1 MQPCQS
7 HFLLKVR
14 CSEQCQHGEIMT
26 FQQVGD
32 ALVVVQQTD
41 VETLLDDDIGGSV
54 TMSRALAVSAH
65 GLTLNEAR
73 LMMLACRLI
82 DPRKSPY
89 VYAKDGYV
97 KVRVT
102 ADEFAQLADM
112 TSEEGRTP
120 TAAYEGLKAACD
132 KLFERRASWRE
143 GKKIIR
149 LAWVWKATYHEGE
162 GWAEVCFSPDMTQ
175 HLFMLGQKFVR
186 YRLEMVKGLRS
197 LYSANLLRLL
207 MTQKD
212 TGFLAITL
220 VDFRQAMEVPEGYRF
235 ADIKRYAILPPVKE
249 LQDKAD
255 LVIQFEELKR
265 GRSVHSLRFTFKR
278 SPQGRLPL

>member
-1 MQPCQS
+1 
-7 HFLLKVR
+7 
-14 CSEQCQHGEIMT
+14 
-26 FQQVGD
+26 
-32 ALVVVQQTD
+32 
-41 VETLLDDDIGGSV
+41 
-54 TMSRALAVSAH
+54 
-65 GLTLNEAR
+65 
-73 LMMLACRLI
+73 
-82 DPRKSPY
+82 
-89 VYAKDGYV
+89 V

-102 ADEFAQLADM
+102 ADEFAQLANMEGD
-112 TSEEGRTP
+112 ENGRTP
-120 TAAYEGLKAACD
+120 YAAYKGLKAACD

-143 GKKIIR
+143 GKKIVR

-186 YRLEMVKGLRS
+186 YRLELARGLRS

-220 VDFRQAMEVPEGYRF
+220 EDFRRAMEVPDGYRF
-235 ADIKRYAILPPVKE
+235 ADIKRYAILPPIKE
-249 LQDKAD
+249 LQEKAD
-255 LVIQFEELKR
+255 IVIQYEEVKR
-265 GRSVHSLRFTFKR
+265 SRSVHSLRFTFKR